1 MPGTTRSS
9 TPKLHH
15 SCVCRRLQPCA
26 DFRAPRHA
34 AGHRQS
40 VDQTQPQRLAG
51 VHGMTTESERDELA
65 SEYVLGTLS
74 AEDRADV
81 QRRLPTDPELRAAVD
96 VWERRLLDLTDLA
109 EPQQPSP
116 LLWPR
121 IERSV
126 ERLTQKVSSPAQTS
140 WWNLLPLWRGL
151 SAAGLAA
158 TLILGSILLTQT
170 TPKPSYLVVLVAPQD
185 KAPGWVIQASN
196 SHEIQLIPLGVV
208 EVPADKALE
217 FWTKAD
223 GWQGPVSLGLV
234 KPGQALKVELDKLP
248 PLQPNQLFELTLEGA
263 NGSPI
268 GKPTGPIQAIGR
280 AVKVL

>member
-1 MPGTTRSS
+1 
-9 TPKLHH
+9 
-15 SCVCRRLQPCA
+15 
-26 DFRAPRHA
+26 
-34 AGHRQS
+34 
-40 VDQTQPQRLAG
+40 
-51 VHGMTTESERDELA
+51 MTTESAQERDELA

-74 AEDRADV
+74 AEARAEV
-81 QRRLPTDPELRAAVD
+81 QRRLPNEPELQTAVD
-96 VWERRLLDLTDLA
+96 AWERRLLELTDLA
-109 EPQQPSP
+109 PAHQPSSQ
-116 LLWPR
+116 LWQR

-126 ERLTQKVSSPAQTS
+126 GQLSHKVAPEIS
-140 WWNLLPLWRGL
+140 WWNRLSLWRGL

-158 TLILGSILLTQT
+158 TLLLGSILLTQT
-170 TPKPSYLVVLVAPQD
+170 TPKPSFLVVLVAPQD

-196 SHEIQLIPLGVV
+196 PREIQLIPLGVV

-234 KPGQALKVELDKLP
+234 KPGQALSIPLDKLP